1 MLNNGAFL
9 PTVSEL
15 IKAFLYT
22 VGKWANTGG
31 VSSPDEASWETQAVL
46 KG

>member
-31 VSSPDEASWETQAVL
+31 VSSPHEASWETQAVL